1 MPPVCPWTYDE
12 WEKSFRIQDYHP
24 YSNVEEWAETLM
36 TKRYSNLDNPTG
48 IYVEAGDSVIV
59 LVGDT
64 HGQSLSIQCIGE
76 EKSGDYVQ
84 TADFLVARQLRLQDL
99 KEPFNLVFCKDRH
112 IYRQIV
118 RK

>member
-1 MPPVCPWTYDE
+1 MTNGK
-12 WEKSFRIQDYHP
+12 KSFRIQDYHP

-76 EKSGDYVQ
+76 EKV
-84 TADFLVARQLRLQDL
+84 RRLCANSS
-99 KEPFNLVFCKDRH
+99 KRRNPFP
-112 IYRQIV
+112 
-118 RK
+118 